1 MVGKC
6 LEARSSVEGRT
17 QLTHLTQDA
26 VMEAGGFMS
35 FVLLFSWTVSGLALL
50 TG

>member
-1 MVGKC
+1 MVGKY
-6 LEARSSVEGRT
+6 LGVMSSVQRRA

-35 FVLLFSWTVSGLALL
+35 FVLLFAWTVSGLAFL